1 MSDLPI
7 TYAGIEYFDRTR
19 PLLDG
24 EVKPEGI
31 SLKFVPFQWPFEL
44 FRRVAQSTEFDA
56 AEMSFSTYA
65 NLISRGNDRYI
76 AIPFFPSRHFRH
88 GDIYVHRDS
97 GINQP
102 GDLRGRKV
110 GIPQYQMTAAVWQR
124 AFLQYDYGV
133 LPSEI
138 HWYTGGL
145 TSPGLLEPNATLN
158 LPGVTINLIPD
169 TKSLEGSLA
178 DGELPALLSGIRP
191 AALLDG
197 SGRVRRLFPNYREV
211 EQEYYRRTG
220 FFPIMHLMV
229 VRRALYQEHTWI
241 AASLLRAF
249 VQAQRI
255 GWEKLQRVDT
265 LKVLL
270 PWLPAEIE
278 ATTALMGPNH
288 WKQGFSENYDILD
301 TMCQYHHEQGLSK
314 RRFTPEEL
322 FARETHHMLLE

>member
-7 TYAGIEYFDRTR
+7 IYAGIDYIDRTR

-31 SLKFVPFQWPFEL
+31 SLKIVPFQWPFEL
-44 FRRVAQSTEFDA
+44 FRCVVQSTEFDA

-65 NLISRGNDRYI
+65 NLMSGGDDRYI
-76 AIPFFPSRHFRH
+76 AIPFFPSRRFRH
-88 GDIYVHRDS
+88 GDIYVHRDC
-97 GINQP
+97 GIYQP
-102 GDLRGRKV
+102 ADLCGKKV
-110 GIPQYQMTAAVWQR
+110 GIPQFQMTAAVWQR

-138 HWYTGGL
+138 EWYTGGL
-145 TSPGLLEPNATLN
+145 TTPGLLEPNAVPN
-158 LPGVTINLIPD
+158 LPGITINLIPD

-178 DGELPALLSGIRP
+178 EGELPALLSANRP

-197 SGRVRRLFPNYREV
+197 SGRVQRLFPNYREV
-211 EQEYYRRTG
+211 EQEYYQRTG
-220 FFPIMHLMV
+220 FFPIMHLVV
-229 VRRALYQEHTWI
+229 VRRALYQEHTWV

-255 GWEKLQRVDT
+255 GWERLQRIDS
-265 LKVLL
+265 LQVLL

-288 WKQGFSENYDILD
+288 WKQGFTENYAILNV
-301 TMCQYHHEQGLSK
+301 MCQYHHEQGLSK
-314 RRFTPEEL
+314 RLFTPEEL
-322 FARETHHMLLE
+322 FARETHEMSLG